1 MKLLTRTNIYFLA
14 LTLLVFSLGGEVFF
28 QRVHAINKS
37 DANERLED
45 EKNKVIDYIKTHHSL
60 PINAISL
67 GDSLAFYPT
76 AGIVEEKIA
85 HTKVYNASEKEYEP
99 YQTIV
104 FGVSVSDRFYKAVIS
119 RPLLESDDITA
130 AIAQAIAII
139 ATCLIILLLLS
150 NFIISKIV
158 WLPFYKA
165 LEKIKSFDLTQETE
179 IDFTKTNIKEFKM
192 LNEVLGSMTKKIS
205 SDYRNLKEFTEN
217 ASHELQTPLAIIQS
231 KLELLI
237 QSDNLTEKQMEEV
250 QVVYESA
257 GRLSK
262 LNQALLLLTKIENKQ
277 FSESSTVAINDLI
290 KNKLTAFDELLK
302 HKGILVEK
310 HLTQVSLQM
319 HPALADILV
328 TNLIGNA
335 IKHNVNSGKIVID
348 LNGKQ
353 LFIKNTGRLLT
364 GSPQDLFERFR
375 KADGSSESL
384 GLGLAIVK
392 EICKMYE
399 YEIRYEYAN
408 GIHNVMVS
416 F

>member
-1 MKLLTRTNIYFLA
+1 MKLLTRTNIYFLI
-14 LTLLVFSLGGEVFF
+14 LTLIVFSLGGEVFY
-28 QRVHAINKS
+28 QRVRSINRS
-37 DANERLED
+37 DANERLEE
-45 EKNKVIDYIKTHHSL
+45 EKNKVVDYIKLHNSL
-60 PINAISL
+60 PLNTISL
-67 GDSLAFYPT
+67 GDSLAFYPA
-76 AGIVEEKIA
+76 AGVAEEKVG
-85 HTKVYNASEKEYEP
+85 HTKVYNAAEKEYEP

-104 FGVSVSDRFYKAVIS
+104 FSVAVNDKFYKAIIC

-139 ATCLIILLLLS
+139 ATCLIILLLLA

-165 LEKIKSFDLTQETE
+165 LEKIKSFDLTQEKE
-179 IDFTKTNIKEFKM
+179 IDFTQTNIKEFKM
-192 LNEVLGSMTKKIS
+192 LNEVMGSMTKKIS
-205 SDYRNLKEFTEN
+205 SDYCNLKEFTEN

-237 QSDNLTEKQMEEV
+237 QSDDLTATQMEEV

-257 GRLSK
+257 GRLSR
-262 LNQALLLLTKIENKQ
+262 LNQALLLLAKIENKQ
-277 FSESSTVAINDLI
+277 FPELTSVAINDLI

-302 HKGILVEK
+302 HKGILVER
-310 HLTQVSLQM
+310 HLTQISLQM
-319 HPALADILV
+319 HPVLADILI

-335 IKHNVNSGKIVID
+335 IKHNVSSGKMVID

-353 LFIKNTGRLLT
+353 LFIKNTGKLLT
-364 GSPQDLFERFR
+364 GSPQNLFERFR
-375 KADGSSESL
+375 KADSASDSL

-392 EICKMYE
+392 EICKLYGYEIKYE
-399 YEIRYEYAN
+399 YNN
-408 GIHNVMVS
+408 GLHSIVVG